1 MISYLEKLLAELEQS
16 KSQGRNG
23 IYKINEKLADDIG
36 VQVKQYFEGNP
47 EYHADIRKCMSCQGT
62 WDILIKFIG

>member
-1 MISYLEKLLAELEQS
+1 MVAYLEKLLSELETA

-23 IYKINEKLADDIG
+23 IYKINEKISDDIG
-36 VQVKQYFEGNP
+36 VQVKEYFENKP
-47 EYHADIRKCMSCQGT
+47 EYYANIRKCMTCNGT